1 MKRIFG
7 LLLTLMPN
15 TMAILVME
23 FSRGGYKI
31 EETYLIIPKSI
42 FKVNLEMKKKCF
54 SVH

>member
-23 FSRGGYKI
+23 FSRGDTKLERFLATHI
-31 EETYLIIPKSI
+31 TSLNLILM
-42 FKVNLEMKKKCF
+42 KVDL
-54 SVH
+54 